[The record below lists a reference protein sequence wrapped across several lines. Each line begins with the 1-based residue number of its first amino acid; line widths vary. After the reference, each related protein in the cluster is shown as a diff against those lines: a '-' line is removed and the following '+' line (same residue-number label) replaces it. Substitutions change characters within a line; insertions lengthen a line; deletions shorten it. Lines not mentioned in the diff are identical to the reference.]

1 MKNIKICSF
10 VSSYTHSI
18 IVSNNFIS
26 REYKN
31 EKAKV
36 IYISQNSDKE
46 KVDKIVDEYFRD
58 NLKEITYTEW
68 LNENII
74 NDYAN
79 ENIILVINGSEKFI
93 NKVNKYISFSNIEA
107 VIINSYNVTELK
119 SGIDT
124 IISKHDYYLNT
135 QGIQIKNNRTC

>member
-18 IVSNNFIS
+18 IVANNFIS
-26 REYKN
+26 REYRN

-36 IYISQNSDKE
+36 IYISQNGDKE
-46 KVDKIVDEYFRD
+46 KVDKIVDKYFRD

-93 NKVNKYISFSNIEA
+93 NKVNEYISFSNIEV

-119 SGIDT
+119 SEIDT

>member
-26 REYKN
+26 REYSN

-46 KVDKIVDEYFRD
+46 KVHKIIDKYFKD
-58 NLKEITYTEW
+58 NSKGIIYTEW

-74 NDYAN
+74 NDYLN

-93 NKVNKYISFSNIEA
+93 NKVNKYISFSNIET

-119 SGIDT
+119 NGIDT

-135 QGIQIKNNRTC
+135 EGIQIKNNKTC